1 MRLLKEFF
9 TNLKLRLT
17 GHRVRYLNQAE
28 KLKLAEAMMNDDM
41 TVTIELPKHGY

>member
-1 MRLLKEFF
+1 MLLLKELF

-17 GHRVRYLNQAE
+17 GHHVRYLSQSE